1 MSVSNR
7 KQRLVQGLDGV
18 KTAAK
23 VLRSGGLAAFPTET
37 VYGLGADATND
48 TAVAKIYEA
57 KGRPQFNPLIVHAAD
72 KEALRSL
79 VEWST
84 LADALAD
91 AFWPGPLTFVLPR
104 TGDCPVSLLASAGLD
119 TLAVRVPSLDL
130 ARSLLRACRF
140 PVAAPSA
147 NASGHISPTTA
158 DHVSREFGSEL
169 SVILDGG
176 PSQIGLESTVI
187 DLTTDKPVLLR
198 PGGISRERLESTVG
212 KVGVATLETPLK
224 SPGMLDRHYAPKT
237 PLRLEAKTTEP
248 GEVLLGFGPGA
259 PGSALNLSVTGD
271 LMEAAAN
278 LFAMLR
284 DLEQAGPAGI
294 AVMPIPKTGL
304 GVAINDRLRR
314 AATSA

>member
-1 MSVSNR
+1 MGVSHR

-79 VEWST
+79 VAWSP

-237 PLRLEAKTTEP
+237 PLRLEAKAIEP
-248 GEVLLGFGPGA
+248 GEILLGFGPGA
-259 PGSALNLSVTGD
+259 PGSALNLSVAGD

-304 GVAINDRLRR
+304 GGAINDRLRR

>member
-57 KGRPQFNPLIVHAAD
+57 KGRPQFNPLIVHVAD

-237 PLRLEAKTTEP
+237 PLRLEAKAIEP
-248 GEVLLGFGPGA
+248 GEVLLGFGPGT

-271 LMEAAAN
+271 LVEAAAN

-304 GVAINDRLRR
+304 GGAINDRLRR

>member
-1 MSVSNR
+1 MGVSDR
-7 KQRLVQGLDGV
+7 KQRVLQGSDGI

-72 KEALRSL
+72 RETLKSL
-79 VEWST
+79 VIWNS
-84 LADALAD
+84 LADSLAD

-119 TLAVRVPSLDL
+119 TLAIRVPSLDL
-130 ARSLLRACRF
+130 ARSLLKACKC

-147 NASGHISPTTA
+147 NKSGHVSPTTA
-158 DHVSREFGSEL
+158 DHVSGEFGSEL

-187 DLTTDKPVLLR
+187 DLTTDEPILLR
-198 PGGISRERLESTVG
+198 PGGISRERLENTVG

-224 SPGMLDRHYAPKT
+224 SPGMLERHYAPIT
-237 PLRLEAKTTEP
+237 PLRLEAGTAEA
-248 GEVLLGFGPGA
+248 GEILLGFGPEA
-259 PGSALNLSVTGD
+259 LGSTLNLSVNGD
-271 LMEAAAN
+271 LVEAAAN

-284 DLEQAGPAGI
+284 DLERARPAGI

-304 GVAINDRLRR
+304 GLAINDRLRR

>member
-1 MSVSNR
+1 MGVSDR
-7 KQRLVQGLDGV
+7 KQRVVQGLHGI

-23 VLRSGGLAAFPTET
+23 AIRSGGLAAFPTET

-48 TAVAKIYEA
+48 SAVAKIYEA
-57 KGRPQFNPLIVHAAD
+57 KGRPQFNPLIVHSAD
-72 KEALRSL
+72 KEALKSL
-79 VEWST
+79 VKWST

-91 AFWPGPLTFVLPR
+91 AFWPGPLTCVLPR
-104 TGDCPVSLLASAGLD
+104 NVDCPVSLLASAGLD

-130 ARSLLRACRF
+130 ARSLLRACRC

-147 NASGHISPTTA
+147 NTSGHISPTTA
-158 DHVSREFGSEL
+158 DHVSGEFGSEL
-169 SVILDGG
+169 SIILDGG

-187 DLTTDKPVLLR
+187 DLTTDEPVLLR
-198 PGGISRERLESTVG
+198 PGGISRERLENKIG

-224 SPGMLDRHYAPKT
+224 SPGMLDRHYAPTT
-237 PLRLEAKTTEP
+237 PLRLEAKAAEL
-248 GEVLLGFGPGA
+248 GEILLGFGPEA

>member
-1 MSVSNR
+1 MIFGTLTSSPKGKPTDSHEHEQSKTKAR
-7 KQRLVQGLDGV
+7 ARIDGV

-169 SVILDGG
+169 AVILDGG

-187 DLTTDKPVLLR
+187 DLTTDKPVLCAQVASAENALR
-198 PGGISRERLESTVG
+198 APLERWVW
-212 KVGVATLETPLK
+212 
-224 SPGMLDRHYAPKT
+224 RH
-237 PLRLEAKTTEP
+237 
-248 GEVLLGFGPGA
+248 
-259 PGSALNLSVTGD
+259 
-271 LMEAAAN
+271 
-278 LFAMLR
+278 
-284 DLEQAGPAGI
+284 
-294 AVMPIPKTGL
+294 
-304 GVAINDRLRR
+304 LRR
-314 AATSA
+314 P

>member
-1 MSVSNR
+1 M
-7 KQRLVQGLDGV
+7 DGIE
-18 KTAAK
+18 TAAK

-57 KGRPQFNPLIVHAAD
+57 KGRPQFNPLIIHAAD
-72 KEALRSL
+72 KETLKSL

-130 ARSLLRACRF
+130 ARSLLQACEC

-147 NASGHISPTTA
+147 NKSGHISPTTA
-158 DHVSREFGSEL
+158 DHVAGEFGAEL

-187 DLTTDKPVLLR
+187 DLTTDEPVLLR
-198 PGGISRERLESTVG
+198 PGGISRERLENTVG
-212 KVGVATLETPLK
+212 KGGGATLERPLK
-224 SPGMLDRHYAPKT
+224 SPGMLDRHYAPTT
-237 PLRLEAKTTEP
+237 PLRLEARTAEV
-248 GEVLLGFGPGA
+248 GEILLGFGPEA

-284 DLEQAGPAGI
+284 DLEQAGPTGI
-294 AVMPIPKTGL
+294 AVMPIPKKGL